1 MMDLSKF
8 LRKSF
13 SLILLFAFLTIFI
26 GCTSGFKTIVPT
38 PPANYEKLGKATGS
52 ATGSLVSPLG
62 GSAYSFIPLML
73 NSRVERAYNN
83 AVASVPGATGL
94 IDVTYKEDW
103 YWWILGTARTVTIT
117 GEAIK
122 EVK

>member
-1 MMDLSKF
+1 MK
-8 LRKSF
+8 K
-13 SLILLFAFLTIFI
+13 ILLFAFLTIFI

-52 ATGSLVSPLG
+52 ATGFLGIG
-62 GSAYSFIPLML
+62 GSALRVIPIML
-73 NSRVERAYNN
+73 NSRIERAYNN

-94 IDVTYKEDW
+94 IDITYQEDW
-103 YWWILGTARTVTIT
+103 FWWILGTARTVTIT

-122 EVK
+122 EVKK

>member
-1 MMDLSKF
+1 MKKLIF
-8 LRKSF
+8 L
-13 SLILLFAFLTIFI
+13 LPILLLV

-52 ATGSLVSPLG
+52 ATGSLCAPLI
-62 GSAYSFIPLML
+62 GSAWSFVPIKL
-73 NSRVERAYNN
+73 NDRIERAYNN
-83 AVASVPGATGL
+83 AIASVPGATGL

>member
-1 MMDLSKF
+1 MQLSTF
-8 LRKSF
+8 LRKLS
-13 SLILLFAFLTIFI
+13 SVILLFAFLFIFT
-26 GCTSGFKTIVPT
+26 GCTSGFKTIVTT

-62 GSAYSFIPLML
+62 GTAYYFIPIML
-73 NSRVERAYNN
+73 NDRIERAYSN
-83 AVASVPGATGL
+83 AIASVPGATGL

>member
-1 MMDLSKF
+1 
-8 LRKSF
+8 
-13 SLILLFAFLTIFI
+13 
-26 GCTSGFKTIVPT
+26 
-38 PPANYEKLGKATGS
+38 
-52 ATGSLVSPLG
+52 
-62 GSAYSFIPLML
+62 ML
-73 NSRVERAYNN
+73 NGRIERAYNN

>member
-1 MMDLSKF
+1 MK
-8 LRKSF
+8 
-13 SLILLFAFLTIFI
+13 
-26 GCTSGFKTIVPT
+26 GN
-38 PPANYEKLGKATGS
+38 NYEKLGKATGS

-62 GSAYSFIPLML
+62 GTAYYFIPIML
-73 NSRVERAYNN
+73 NGRIERAYNN
-83 AVASVPGATGL
+83 AIASVPGATGH

-122 EVK
+122 EVKK